1 MLVFVAKEENLPEI
15 LLRVRLDFRN
25 AVKDGALEIELHHDA
40 QCLRESGVHADG
52 EIQSTDASLLDK
64 PGEGWQRLAE
74 PIVRVLLRVVT
85 LLLRAEDSLHFRV
98 VIEERKED
106 GNTLDDG
113 GTKLRLDP
121 APVVI
126 EPALDCL

>member
-1 MLVFVAKEENLPEI
+1 MIRRPPRSTLFPYTTLFRSENLPEI

-64 PGEGWQRLAE
+64 PGEGWRSEEHTSELQSHLNLVCR
-74 PIVRVLLRVVT
+74 
-85 LLLRAEDSLHFRV
+85 LLLE
-98 VIEERKED
+98 K
-106 GNTLDDG
+106 
-113 GTKLRLDP
+113 
-121 APVVI
+121 
-126 EPALDCL
+126 